1 MTSLLYKYQ
10 HFCFRLLSPATA
22 LLTIAQTQSMYRL
35 GKPDEQD
42 RYKDEE
48 PHMSSNRYILVSANS
63 NVVLEDRRL
72 PSHIKLSDGR
82 ILLLMRRP
90 RVLDTQKHKDIHKRM
105 YADLFLYIPWE
116 NEEQFLREAKHS
128 MEVCQAKWDEYGE
141 AAIDMK
147 NQLRNIIKQAW
158 LC

>member
-1 MTSLLYKYQ
+1 M
-10 HFCFRLLSPATA
+10 A
-22 LLTIAQTQSMYRL
+22 LLTIGQTQSMYRL
-35 GKPDEQD
+35 AKPEEHE
-42 RYKDEE
+42 RYTDKE
-48 PHMSSNRYILVSANS
+48 PNLSNNRYILVTGSNS

-116 NEEQFLREAKHS
+116 NEEQFLGEAKS
-128 MEVCQAKWDEYGE
+128 SIEVCQAKWDEYGQ

-147 NQLRNIIKQAW
+147 NQLRNIIKQSW
-158 LC
+158 LG

>member
-1 MTSLLYKYQ
+1 MCCRPQST
-10 HFCFRLLSPATA
+10 AMA
-22 LLTIAQTQSMYRL
+22 LLTIGQTQSMYRL
-35 GKPDEQD
+35 AKPEEHE
-42 RYKDEE
+42 RYADEE
-48 PHMSSNRYILVSANS
+48 PNLSINRYILVTGSNS
-63 NVVLEDRRL
+63 KVVLEDRRL

-105 YADLFLYIPWE
+105 YADLFMYIPWE
-116 NEEQFLREAKHS
+116 DEEQFLGEAKHS
-128 MEVCQAKWDEYGE
+128 IEVCQAKWDEYGQ
-141 AAIDMK
+141 AATDMK